1 MIHAFKQIRL
11 NGSNVLVTGA
21 GVLQVGSESVVY
33 QSQTGVLAPQS
44 RLDATGSYLLS
55 QISAN
60 SAGVSQLNSLSGSL
74 IVSGYGNIS
83 VTTSGQVIRVSG
95 DTGAYAAFATAAN
108 LALTGA
114 NIAAWTGTTPSIFAQ
129 KTETGT
135 FIVQGQT
142 GQFASSINLF
152 TTGSTLDT
160 KINNASGY
168 ANNTFVRLVNQQNFV
183 TGIPTGIDNY
193 FISFP
198 SGNFP
203 AVPKIQATVEVT
215 GNIMYMM
222 NVSNRTVSGYTAIF
236 SDTIQESGVSVH
248 TFASIG

>member
-11 NGSNVLVTGA
+11 TNADVFVTGGA
-21 GVLQVGSESVVY
+21 LRVGAESVVY
-33 QSQTGVLAPQS
+33 QSQTGVLAPQT
-44 RLDATGSYLLS
+44 RLDATGAFLLS
-55 QISAN
+55 QISAS
-60 SAGVSQLNSLSGSL
+60 SAGVGSLNGLSG
-74 IVSGYGNIS
+74 IVSISGLGNVS
-83 VTTSGQVIRVSG
+83 VSLNGQNIRVSG
-95 DTGAYAAFATAAN
+95 DTGAYANFATTSN

-135 FIVQGQT
+135 FIVQSQT

-168 ANNTFVRLVNQQNFV
+168 ANNTFFRLTSQQNFV

-193 FISFP
+193 FILFP
-198 SGNFP
+198 SGNF
-203 AVPKIQATVEVT
+203 ASVPKIQATVEVT

-222 NVSNRTVSGYTAIF
+222 NVSNRTISGYTAIF

-248 TFASIG
+248 TFASIS